1 MYWIVQCIIALQYMM
16 STACKQS
23 RHCFVQTSTLPSII
37 MSKRDYYEVL
47 GVDRSAGAEE
57 IKKAYRKIAFETI
70 RTEIRATRKPKRVLK
85 KRLKPT
91 MFYATMRKGRI
102 TTGSDTAI
110 SAPVSADS
118 PMKISFRNSGIF
130 LKIFSASA
138 EGVPVPKTAPRS
150 AMICAT
156 I

>member
-1 MYWIVQCIIALQYMM
+1 
-16 STACKQS
+16 
-23 RHCFVQTSTLPSII
+23 

-57 IKKAYRKIAFETI
+57 IKKAYRKIAFENHPD
-70 RTEIRATRKPKRVLK
+70 RNPDNKEAEARCKEGPE
-85 KRLKPT
+85 PT